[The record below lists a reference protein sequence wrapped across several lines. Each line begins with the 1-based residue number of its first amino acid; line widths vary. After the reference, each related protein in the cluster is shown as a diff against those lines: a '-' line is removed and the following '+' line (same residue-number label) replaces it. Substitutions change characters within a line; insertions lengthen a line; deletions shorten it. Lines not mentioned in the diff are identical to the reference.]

1 MHKYLLFTL
10 GLLAAVPAL
19 AASLEV
25 EVELPRFDVADYRRP
40 YVAIWLERPDNS
52 VAANLAVWYDA
63 KMRND
68 EGSKWLK
75 DMRQWWRRTGRTLE
89 LPIDG
94 VTSATRH
101 PGQHTLKLT
110 AGQAP
115 LGELRPAST
124 ACWSKPHANMEA
136 ANCSACRCN
145 GRPPPMSAANC
156 VASMNSAPSHCNCA
170 PDRASTF
177 KPRSPK

>member
-1 MHKYLLFTL
+1 MHKPLLFTL
-10 GLLAAVPAL
+10 GLLTAAPGF
-19 AASLEV
+19 AASIEV
-25 EVELPRFDVADYRRP
+25 EVELPKFDVADYRRP

-75 DMRQWWRRTGRTLE
+75 DMRQWWRRTGRSLE

-101 PGQHTLKLT
+101 PGQHTLKFS
-110 AGQAP
+110 AGEAP
-115 LGELRPAST
+115 LGELAAGEYRLLV
-124 ACWSKPHANMEA
+124 EA
-136 ANCSACRCN
+136 AREHG
-145 GRPPPMSAANC
+145 GRELLSLPLQWPPTADA
-156 VASMNSAPSHCNCA
+156 
-170 PDRASTF
+170 
-177 KPRSPK
+177 RSEVRGEHELGTVSLQLRP

>member
-1 MHKYLLFTL
+1 MHKPLLFTL
-10 GLLAAVPAL
+10 GLLAAAPAL
-19 AASLEV
+19 AATIEV
-25 EVELPRFDVADYRRP
+25 EVELPKFDVADYRRP

-115 LGELRPAST
+115 LGDLQPGEYRLLVEAAREHGGRELLSLPLQWPPTTDERSELRGEHELGNVSLQL
-124 ACWSKPHANMEA
+124 
-136 ANCSACRCN
+136 
-145 GRPPPMSAANC
+145 RP
-156 VASMNSAPSHCNCA
+156 
-170 PDRASTF
+170 
-177 KPRSPK
+177 